1 MTYLSLMMHMTG
13 AVNFGIDH
21 VDIFIPFDTE
31 GSTVFFDSYVPTEH
45 ELDTCPY
52 ITLTS
57 NQEWNPQGIETSRN
71 CPYGDNASA
80 TVQSVHCVLEKR
92 KRSPIEYESDL
103 VLGSI
108 SGSFVTE
115 MAYERLVSSVRVEYP
130 RSKRTDK
137 QITAHGKGRSIRKI
151 VANTRHSVITPE
163 HLARMLNIG
172 LDKAKLMLHVTTQK
186 GIRTQYIQSTVG
198 TE

>member
-1 MTYLSLMMHMTG
+1 M
-13 AVNFGIDH
+13 
-21 VDIFIPFDTE
+21 
-31 GSTVFFDSYVPTEH
+31 
-45 ELDTCPY
+45 
-52 ITLTS
+52 
-57 NQEWNPQGIETSRN
+57 ET
-71 CPYGDNASA
+71 
-80 TVQSVHCVLEKR
+80 K
-92 KRSPIEYESDL
+92 PIEYESDL

-137 QITAHGKGRSIRKI
+137 KITAHGKGRSIRKI

-163 HLARMLNIG
+163 HLAQNLNIR

-186 GIRTQYIQSTVG
+186 GIRTEVHPIHRRYRVDHLDLHSMRLKGKWYVG
-198 TE
+198 WMPSKTKSIT